1 MDASD
6 TMKKKKAITYYVNQ
20 VSKFKAKNPTGNDC
34 DVNDAVANGC
44 CQPQT
49 NCNKNFDSY
58 ELKSLYK
65 EGRKSCSECAGSTP
79 SIN

>member
-20 VSKFKAKNPTGNDC
+20 VSKFKAKNPAGDCAQNDS
-34 DVNDAVANGC
+34 AANGC
-44 CQPQT
+44 CYKET

-58 ELKSLYK
+58 EHKYLYK
-65 EGRKSCSECAGSTP
+65 EGRKSCSECAESTP
-79 SIN
+79 SVN

>member
-20 VSKFKAKNPTGNDC
+20 VQKFAAKNPGGDCLQNDT
-34 DVNDAVANGC
+34 VANSC

-65 EGRKSCSECAGSTP
+65 EGRKSCSQCAGSTP